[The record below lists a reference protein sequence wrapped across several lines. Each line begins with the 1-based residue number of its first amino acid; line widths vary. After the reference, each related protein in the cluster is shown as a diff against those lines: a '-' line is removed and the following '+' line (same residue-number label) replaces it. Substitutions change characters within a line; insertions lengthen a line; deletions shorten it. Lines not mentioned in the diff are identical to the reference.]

1 MIVVDT
7 SALMAL
13 LLNEAAADLVAD
25 ALETA
30 DTLLISAATVA
41 EAMIVAERRGL
52 DQEMRAL
59 IEGLGMEVVP
69 VNAAAA
75 AAVAQGFKRWGKGRH
90 PAALNIG
97 DCFAY
102 ALASQRR
109 VPLLFTGDA
118 FAHTDLESV
127 I

>member
-1 MIVVDT
+1 MMAVDT

-13 LLNEAAADLVAD
+13 LINEAAADLIVD

-30 DTLLISAATVA
+30 DTILISAATVA
-41 EAMIVAERRGL
+41 AAMIVAERRGL
-52 DQEMRAL
+52 DQEMRTL
-59 IEGLGMEVVP
+59 IDGLGMEVAP

-75 AAVAQGFKRWGKGRH
+75 HAAAQAYKRWGKGRH
-90 PAALNIG
+90 PAALNFV

-102 ALASQRR
+102 ALASDRR
-109 VPLLFTGDA
+109 VPLLFTGDD
-118 FAHTDLESV
+118 FAHTDLDSV

>member
-1 MIVVDT
+1 MMAVDT

-13 LLNEAAADLVAD
+13 LLNEAAADLIVD

-30 DTLLISAATVA
+30 DTILISAATVA

-52 DQEMRAL
+52 DQEMRTL
-59 IEGLGMEVVP
+59 IDGLGMEVAP

-75 AAVAQGFKRWGKGRH
+75 HAAAQAYKRWVKGRH
-90 PAALNIG
+90 PAALNFV

-102 ALASQRR
+102 ALASDRR
-109 VPLLFTGDA
+109 VPLLFTGDD
-118 FAHTDLESV
+118 FAHTDLDSV

>member
-1 MIVVDT
+1 MMAVDT

-13 LLNEAAADLVAD
+13 LLNEAAADLIVD

-30 DTLLISAATVA
+30 DTILISAATVA

-52 DQEMRAL
+52 DQEMRTL
-59 IEGLGMEVVP
+59 IDGLGMEVAP

-75 AAVAQGFKRWGKGRH
+75 HAAAQAYKRWGKGRH
-90 PAALNIG
+90 PAALNFV

-102 ALASQRR
+102 ALASDRR
-109 VPLLFTGDA
+109 VPLLFTGDD
-118 FAHTDLESV
+118 FAHTDLDSV